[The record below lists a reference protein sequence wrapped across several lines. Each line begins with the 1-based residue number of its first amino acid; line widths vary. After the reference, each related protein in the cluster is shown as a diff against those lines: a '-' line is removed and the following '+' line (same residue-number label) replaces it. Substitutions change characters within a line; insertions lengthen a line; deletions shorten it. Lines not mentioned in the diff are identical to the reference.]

1 MNPYDAAHMLARALK
16 ESPEY
21 REYNNL
27 KDKVQHNPSTKSMLK
42 DFRKKQFAM
51 QARQLSGQHVTE
63 DEIQKLQNLQNILL
77 QNPVV
82 GPFFHAEYRI
92 SQIMN
97 DVYRILGEA
106 VDMEMSD
113 ELKELSEE
121 LKKEAETLKSAAKD
135 DQEEAPAE
143 KEAPAEEPLKEKE
156 APAEEQVQEPVD
168 EKEEPASA

>member
-21 REYNNL
+21 KEFNNL
-27 KDKVQHNPSTKSMLK
+27 KEKVQQNEKTRNMLK

-63 DEIQKLQNLQNILL
+63 DEIQQLQNLQNILL

-92 SQIMN
+92 SQILN
-97 DVYRILGEA
+97 DVYKILGEA
-106 VDMEMSD
+106 VEMDMGD

-121 LKKEAETLKSAAKD
+121 LKKEAEAMNSA
-135 DQEEAPAE
+135 QGPA
-143 KEAPAEEPLKEKE
+143 
-156 APAEEQVQEPVD
+156 D
-168 EKEEPASA
+168 EKEEPAPEDKEAPVEEPSDEKKEPAAEEPPQTDKGDA

>member
-16 ESPEY
+16 DSPEY
-21 REYNNL
+21 KEFKDL
-27 KDKVQHNPSTKSMLK
+27 KDKVQQNPSTKNMLK

-63 DEIQKLQNLQNILL
+63 DEIQQLQNLQNILL

-82 GPFFHAEYRI
+82 GPFFHAEYRFT
-92 SQIMN
+92 QIMN
-97 DVYRILGEA
+97 DVYKIMGDA

-121 LKKEAETLKSAAKD
+121 LKKEAEALKNK
-135 DQEEAPAE
+135 
-143 KEAPAEEPLKEKE
+143 EEPLE
-156 APAEEQVQEPVD
+156 
-168 EKEEPASA
+168 EKEEPAAEEPAEENKGDA

>member
-21 REYNNL
+21 KEFNNL
-27 KDKVQHNPSTKSMLK
+27 KEKVQQNEKTRNMLK

-63 DEIQKLQNLQNILL
+63 DEIQQLQNLQNILL

-97 DVYRILGEA
+97 DVYKILGEA
-106 VDMEMSD
+106 VDMDMSD

-121 LKKEAETLKSAAKD
+121 LKKEAEAMNSA
-135 DQEEAPAE
+135 QGPA
-143 KEAPAEEPLKEKE
+143 
-156 APAEEQVQEPVD
+156 D
-168 EKEEPASA
+168 EKEEPAPEDKEAPVEEPSDEKKEPAAEEPPQTDKGDA